1 MAYIPLMVDLAD
13 KKIKVFGGGKIAE
26 KRVATL
32 LKSEAEIHVISPDV
46 TDMLEKLHVDQKVI
60 WHEKSFEISDIK
72 DADFIIAATN
82 EKHINDAIKE
92 ATPKGILL
100 NMVGEANEG
109 NVIFPGTFNRGKLSI
124 SVSSSGASPKLVS
137 TILNDLQNEY
147 PIDYESFVDFL
158 YVCRNKIKN
167 LDIQKSE
174 KQALLEEIISEKYL
188 DINEQQQFMEFLNS
202 QGKKI

>member
-1 MAYIPLMVDLAD
+1 MVDLAD